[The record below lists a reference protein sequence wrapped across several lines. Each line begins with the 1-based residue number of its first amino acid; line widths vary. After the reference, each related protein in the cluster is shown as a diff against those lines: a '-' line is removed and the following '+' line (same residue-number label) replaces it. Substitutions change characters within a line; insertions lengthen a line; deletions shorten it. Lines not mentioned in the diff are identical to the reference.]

1 MYNVNV
7 TTAAFSL
14 LHDGRSLA
22 NIFPATALT
31 LACSNAPA
39 AANVANWPANLPLYL
54 PQGDPTYARATT
66 ANGTVHVVR
75 NFQ

>member
-7 TTAAFSL
+7 TTAAYVA

-22 NIFPATALT
+22 NLYSTVGLL
-31 LACSNAPA
+31 LANSDAPA
-39 AANVANWPANLPLYL
+39 AANIATWPANVPLYL
-54 PQGDPTYARATT
+54 PQGGPTYAKAVS
-66 ANGTVHVVR
+66 ANGTVQVVR

>member
-7 TTAAFSL
+7 TTAAYVE

-22 NIFPATALT
+22 NLYSTTSLL
-31 LACSNAPA
+31 LASSNAPA
-39 AANVANWPANLPLYL
+39 SANIATWPANVPLYL
-54 PQGDPTYARATT
+54 PQGGPTFAKAAS
-66 ANGTVHVVR
+66 ANGTVQVVR